1 MRARRCAALA
11 VCAAIVLAGCSH
23 SQQAASP
30 RYSRLPAPLPTS
42 PHWLIAASAVLKIDA
57 AGGSAVATR
66 YLDIPQTTIITGRS
80 ISGTLENWRAVF
92 ALDTRS
98 LGEIQRAVASRL
110 SPRITMILYDPEHW
124 SFTPR
129 AQQMAVGPSVRQ
141 AGTLA
146 HRAGR
151 ELIATPATN
160 LAVSR
165 PDGESAASAFL
176 QTNDLAEAAS
186 GANWVEI
193 QAQGLERDPGKYAAY
208 IGQAVRQIRHG
219 NPAAVIYAG
228 LSTNPSGPSVDLAEL
243 IADAKL
249 TSREVSGYWLNVPTQ
264 GTACPRCGQPQPQ
277 LAIELLES
285 LR

>member
-11 VCAAIVLAGCSH
+11 ICAAIVLAGCSH

-30 RYSRLPAPLPTS
+30 RPSPLPAPLATS
-42 PHWLIAASAVLKIDA
+42 PHWLIAASAVLRIDA
-57 AGGSAVATR
+57 AGGSAVAAR

-80 ISGTLENWRAVF
+80 ISGSLEKWRAVF

-98 LGEIQRAVASRL
+98 LQEIQRALASHL
-110 SPRITMILYDPEHW
+110 SSRITMILYDPEHW
-124 SFTPR
+124 SYTPR
-129 AQQMAVGPSVRQ
+129 AQQLAVGPSVRQ

-146 HRAGR
+146 RRAGR

-176 QTNDLAEAAS
+176 QTNDLTEAAS

-208 IGQAVRQIRHG
+208 IGQAVRQIRKG

-243 IADAKL
+243 IDDTKL
-249 TSREVSGYWLNVPTQ
+249 TTSEVSGYWLNVPTQ